1 MNEIVKLGLTLF
13 IITTIAAGLLSVSN
27 AITADRIAELDKIM
41 NDLAMQEVLE
51 GAEEF
56 KPLDEDKFNDFKSAN
71 SNVIEV
77 NEGYDSS
84 SNLVGHTIKANT
96 RGFGGEIVFMIGIS
110 TDGDITGIK
119 ILTHEETPGLGAN
132 AEKKYFTDS
141 FKGKPVSTQLVSAK
155 NPQAENEV
163 QAITSATVTTNGIV
177 NGVNSV
183 LEAYNT
189 TFSN

>member
-132 AEKKYFTDS
+132 AEKNISQTLLK
-141 FKGKPVSTQLVSAK
+141 
-155 NPQAENEV
+155 
-163 QAITSATVTTNGIV
+163 V
-177 NGVNSV
+177 NQYLHN
-183 LEAYNT
+183 
-189 TFSN
+189 